1 MLCPGSGFWKNT
13 IILFFLLT
21 STIYGFS
28 QDGMIKGTV
37 SDAESKE
44 SLAGANIIASS
55 NKSWQGTASRNDGG
69 FEFRDLSAGTYLLTV
84 SYIGYIKQKVEIS
97 LQDGETKELEI
108 KLTPSKLTLN
118 PIVVSAPRR
127 QEKILTAPAAN

>member
-28 QDGMIKGTV
+28 QDGMIKGSV

-44 SLAGANIIASS
+44 SLAGANIIAAS

-69 FEFRDLSAGTYLLTV
+69 FEFRDQSAGTYVLMV
-84 SYIGYIKQKVEIS
+84 SYIGSHPTITDQKY
-97 LQDGETKELEI
+97 
-108 KLTPSKLTLN
+108 
-118 PIVVSAPRR
+118 
-127 QEKILTAPAAN
+127 PAAESKKNDNAGVGYK